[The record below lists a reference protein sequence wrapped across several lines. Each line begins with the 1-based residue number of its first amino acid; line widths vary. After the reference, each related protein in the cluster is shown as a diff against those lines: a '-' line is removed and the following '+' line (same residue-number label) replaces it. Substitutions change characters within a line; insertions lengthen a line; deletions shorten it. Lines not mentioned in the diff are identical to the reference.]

1 MGAQNLIGHRLLDR
15 DGNSVGKIGQVFFD
29 DQTDQPKWVTVRTG
43 LLGSNENFV
52 PLRGARMVDDALR
65 ATYTSEQ
72 IRTAPSFAIDEHLS
86 VHQEDMIYQH
96 YGLGTDVPAQRGVA
110 ERTQQQRGRHE
121 RPQRATDSTPAAGD
135 TVPVGH
141 REHAPEPV
149 ERISAAN
156 VEERRTRGDG
166 VRFEREREGV
176 RVFRP
181 ESGDPPP
188 AS

>member
-65 ATYTSEQ
+65 AAYTTEQ

-96 YGLGTDVPAQRGVA
+96 YGLGAEVPAQRGSE
-110 ERTQQQRGRHE
+110 ERPRRQRGRHA
-121 RPQRATDSTPAAGD
+121 RPGQAADATPAGY
-135 TVPVGH
+135 

-149 ERISAAN
+149 ERAWVAN
-156 VEERRTRGDG
+156 MEERRPHGDG
-166 VRFEREREGV
+166 DPSEREREGV

-181 ESGDPPP
+181 ESGEPPS